1 MRCNHIHDNG
11 MGINTYGSVQIE
23 RNRVSNNRSI
33 GLLLQVGSGYAVH
46 GNRIA
51 GNPEAAIDTATYGAT
66 LTDYA
71 DNACD
76 RSDPGCTQEG
86 GRQAVAGVVC
96 GPQPASPPP
105 PPCPPLPAPK
115 KAFR

>member
-1 MRCNHIHDNG
+1 M
-11 MGINTYGSVQIE
+11 
-23 RNRVSNNRSI
+23 
-33 GLLLQVGSGYAVH
+33 H

-86 GRQAVAGVVC
+86 GRQAVAGEC
-96 GPQPASPPP
+96 AGPSRQAHPRRPVRR
-105 PPCPPLPAPK
+105 CPRRRRLSDSNRVNRTK
-115 KAFR
+115 VRKVS